1 MAYDVLPEAMFFI
14 GNHTVHQNVFT
25 DLLMKPDQIVPAFE
39 RGPLDNCNYTFNTH
53 THKSD
58 GMRIKPSVPASISL
72 RHDKCCEEI
81 PLVSYEKSDAAQR
94 RNLGSGQLLAVPHA
108 GHDLLIFAAASRP
121 HLRNS
126 TDPLK
131 IMKLRFSNLFF
142 RITFLISYPAYCLP
156 AISLRFF

>member
-1 MAYDVLPEAMFFI
+1 MACDVLPLALFFT
-14 GNHTVHQNVFT
+14 GNHTVQNVFT

-142 RITFLISYPAYCLP
+142 RITFLIINHS
-156 AISLRFF
+156 